1 MLLKYLL
8 SFFNYGFNIFSMYV
22 LFWTFY
28 QGENYLNE
36 KKENIKKVKPVK
48 TTEESSKRKN
58 GQ

>member
-1 MLLKYLL
+1 
-8 SFFNYGFNIFSMYV
+8 MYV